1 MEAGPPLTGEKKMSA
16 QYKSLFRSQ
25 QNRMIGGVCGGLGE
39 YFGID
44 PTLVRVLFV
53 VGSLLGF
60 AGAFLLGYLIL
71 LIVVPNEP
79 GQVITPAQPSG

>member
-1 MEAGPPLTGEKKMSA
+1 MSE
-16 QYKSLFRSQ
+16 QYKQLFRSR

-60 AGAFLLGYLIL
+60 AGAFLLGYLVL
-71 LIVVPNEP
+71 MIVVPNGP
-79 GQVITPAQPSG
+79 GQAITPIEPAG

>member
-1 MEAGPPLTGEKKMSA
+1 MSA
-16 QYKSLFRSQ
+16 QYKQLYRSR

-44 PTLVRVLFV
+44 PTLVRVLVV

-79 GQVITPAQPSG
+79 GQAITPIEPAG

>member
-1 MEAGPPLTGEKKMSA
+1 MSTE
-16 QYKSLFRSQ
+16 YKQLFRSRT
-25 QNRMIGGVCGGLGE
+25 NRMIGGVCAGLGE

-60 AGAFLLGYLIL
+60 AGAFLLGYLIM
-71 LIVVPNEP
+71 LIVVPNE
-79 GQVITPAQPSG
+79 QAQAITPLQPVE